1 VVAGIGHNNGPKQ
14 LGLGW
19 QKQCWTQ
26 SRNALIGKR
35 MPIEV
40 VRTRIRRARELG
52 LEYPQYASILL
63 GSGRDVIGFLFTVD
77 GLQLKL
83 RKRLEMPD
91 TVQDKLRRLE
101 HVSLMSFAPSG
112 EAPAAFLRE
121 VSNVA
126 GVPFLSAAP
135 EVEGVLGWSGAR
147 AAVRAVLDPLKM
159 PSGGVVMIGTRES
172 EARMAQAAKMSRFIP
187 SGAFFGTVGA
197 NSA

>member
-1 VVAGIGHNNGPKQ
+1 MAGIGHNTGPKQ
-14 LGLGW
+14 LGRGW
-19 QKQCWTQ
+19 QKHCWTQ
-26 SRNALIGKR
+26 LRKALIGKR

-40 VRTRIRRARELG
+40 VRTRIRRAWELG

-91 TVQDKLRRLE
+91 NVQEKLRGLE
-101 HVSLMSFAPSG
+101 RVSVMSFAPSG
-112 EAPAAFLRE
+112 EAPDVFRRE
-121 VSNVA
+121 VSDVA
-126 GVPFLSAAP
+126 GVPFVGSAP
-135 EVEGVLGWSGAR
+135 EVEGALGWSAAR
-147 AAVRAVLDPLKM
+147 AAVRAVLDPIKM
-159 PSGGVVMIGTRES
+159 PSGGVVMIGTRDS

-187 SGAFFGTVGA
+187 SAGFFGTAGA